1 MDINEEQ
8 RLQRL
13 LESVEKE
20 ERRNEERN
28 ENPVAIRRILFLDE
42 PIPKPLDVQCS
53 DDESEDNL
61 EVLDDGSDSEQS
73 GEEDNFNQIVGPEYT
88 GKNNITKWNVH
99 CPSQSRRT
107 RAFNLIRRLPGV
119 TSAVQ
124 LETPL
129 SAWMLFFTDEILNDV
144 LICTNQRI
152 DKVRH
157 TFARERDAKSM
168 MRMELE
174 ALIGILYMAGVLHSS
189 HLNLYNLWATEG
201 TGFPFFRNC
210 FNIRRFKWGGA

>member
-28 ENPVAIRRILFLDE
+28 ENPGALRRILFFDE

-88 GKNNITKWNVH
+88 GKNNISGRH
-99 CPSQSRRT
+99 CPPQSRGT
-107 RAFNLIRRLPGV
+107 CAFRHVRRLPGV

-124 LETPL
+124 LETPP
-129 SAWMLFFTDEILNDV
+129 ST
-144 LICTNQRI
+144 
-152 DKVRH
+152 
-157 TFARERDAKSM
+157 
-168 MRMELE
+168 
-174 ALIGILYMAGVLHSS
+174 
-189 HLNLYNLWATEG
+189 
-201 TGFPFFRNC
+201 
-210 FNIRRFKWGGA
+210 